1 MRFSSVTERVVQ
13 RWIKSTP
20 YWKFTDMPYKELK
33 ALCKERGLSTRGRAS
48 ILQVRLS
55 EAEAEAEEA
64 EEADVEAEVEEAE
77 AEAEER

>member
-55 EAEAEAEEA
+55 EAEAEAEA

>member
-20 YWKFTDMPYKELK
+20 YWKFTDMQYKELK

-64 EEADVEAEVEEAE
+64 EEFCTSSLGYHLAEN
-77 AEAEER
+77 